1 MRGQPAARDVD
12 NEPAAGDSFSRHGAF
27 FSANFLG
34 PEARCLLASGNW
46 LEPAPSVRVAAPRVA
61 MSSASTLA
69 RRAAQLAR
77 ANVGRLVGDLAVG
90 PSQRSAHH
98 SRPACLIHDGAAPRE
113 LAHVQPWHA
122 FGRDVSR
129 ARNFHGAS
137 VAHRRVGDPAPPGA
151 VDAGAGV
158 GTDTRASSDPQAH
171 RNAASDAAS
180 SSDASRGV
188 PGQSRIV
195 RVANF
200 VARDLLSATSLGDLL
215 AKMREHRDMAY
226 LVATREA
233 SPFPFVFRAGCK
245 FDERGAFVQSR
256 RPLCGPCD
264 AASVNAARLAEDPEA
279 RPIACTLEPREC
291 FKTQQYTYF
300 AAWMFL
306 CYAGFVVLH
315 GAAKVGAALVV
326 ARVDAWDED
335 RRQKAF
341 LSSSSSSSSSSDE
354 EEADTTTAHDANDAS
369 AVTVSR
375 VETNGAVDVPGG
387 GEDDGARDDAT
398 VAGNK
403 KKTFASARDVAARYD
418 PFGPRFLNFR
428 DPRETWTALV
438 AATLNFSRTAE
449 IVRTTGLMF
458 AYRKIGWWVVSAA
471 TSFRRHRRWM

>member
-1 MRGQPAARDVD
+1 MR
-12 NEPAAGDSFSRHGAF
+12 
-27 FSANFLG
+27 
-34 PEARCLLASGNW
+34 LAHKN
-46 LEPAPSVRVAAPRVA
+46 A
-61 MSSASTLA
+61 
-69 RRAAQLAR
+69 
-77 ANVGRLVGDLAVG
+77 GRLIGDLAIG
-90 PSQRSAHH
+90 PPRPRSARR
-98 SRPACLIHDGAAPRE
+98 SRSAFLNHDGAEPRE
-113 LAHVQPWHA
+113 LAHVRPWHA
-122 FGRDVSR
+122 FGREVFH
-129 ARNFHGAS
+129 ARGFNSASATRRRGGAS
-137 VAHRRVGDPAPPGA
+137 ARPGA
-151 VDAGAGV
+151 ADV
-158 GTDTRASSDPQAH
+158 GTGVSPDTRASSDPKA
-171 RNAASDAAS
+171 RPDAASDA
-180 SSDASRGV
+180 SSDASRAV

-200 VARDLLSATSLGDLL
+200 VARDLLSATSLGSLA

-245 FDERGAFVQSR
+245 FDERGAFSGPR
-256 RPLCGPCD
+256 ALCGPCD

-306 CYAGFVVLH
+306 CYAGFVALH

-335 RRQKAF
+335 RRQNAF

>member
-1 MRGQPAARDVD
+1 M
-12 NEPAAGDSFSRHGAF
+12 
-27 FSANFLG
+27 
-34 PEARCLLASGNW
+34 LASGNW

-69 RRAAQLAR
+69 RRAARLAH
-77 ANVGRLVGDLAVG
+77 ASAGRLVGDLAVG
-90 PSQRSAHH
+90 PLQRSAHH

-113 LAHVQPWHA
+113 LAHVRPWHA

-137 VAHRRVGDPAPPGA
+137 VAHRRAGDPAPPGA

-171 RNAASDAAS
+171 RTASSSDAAS
-180 SSDASRGV
+180 SSEASRGV

-200 VARDLLSATSLGDLL
+200 VARDLLSATSYGDLL
-215 AKMREHRDMAY
+215 LKMREHRDMAY

-233 SPFPFVFRAGCK
+233 SPFPFVFKAGCK
-245 FDERGAFVQSR
+245 FDERGAFLFHKRSSGSGGSFSH
-256 RPLCGPCD
+256 PLCGPCD
-264 AASVNAARLAEDPEA
+264 AASVNAARFAEDPEA

-300 AAWMFL
+300 VLWMFL
-306 CYAGFVVLH
+306 CYAGFVALH

-326 ARVDAWDED
+326 KRVDAWDED
-335 RRQKAF
+335 RRRAF
-341 LSSSSSSSSSSDE
+341 FSSSSSSSDE
-354 EEADTTTAHDANDAS
+354 EAGI
-369 AVTVSR
+369 
-375 VETNGAVDVPGG
+375 ETNGALTSVTGD
-387 GEDDGARDDAT
+387 GENDGARDDAADSST
-398 VAGNK
+398 KKNETFVA
-403 KKTFASARDVAARYD
+403 ARDVAARYD

-428 DPRETWTALV
+428 DSRETWTALV